1 MRNMRWI
8 VILLCFLA
16 IAINYIDRA
25 NLAVAAPLIQKTL
38 HIGPAQMG
46 LILSGFFWTYA
57 LMQMPFGWF
66 VDRVGA
72 RIALPIAVA
81 WWSLFT
87 ALTSG
92 ASSVATMFGCRLALG
107 IGEAGAYPSCAKL
120 VSQWFKPSQRA
131 LATSIFDSGSRVG
144 SALSIPVVAL
154 IIGELGWEASFVI
167 TGAIGFAWVI
177 GWFLI
182 YKNPSR
188 GDLTEKVDAVT
199 GAAATA
205 RKAQGVSS
213 ARHPMGS
220 TSPAMSPMSALSPA
234 TAVADGGNAPRERIT
249 WLSLFKYRTL
259 WGMMLGFF
267 CLNFVIYFFI
277 TWFPSYLV
285 QTRGFSLKS
294 LGTLGMI
301 PALMAI
307 PSGWLGGF
315 VSDALFR
322 RGWSLTAARKTC
334 MVGGMLLSSTITLT
348 AFTTNIYLTLAF
360 FGIAY
365 GSLAFAAA
373 SIWSLPVDVAP
384 TPDHVASISGIQN
397 FASNLAG
404 IVITT
409 FTGLMVAITHGS
421 FTVPLCVAGG
431 FCFLGAF
438 SYLVIVKRVEPLNLA
453 ASTERQTQAH
463 AHSAV

>member
-1 MRNMRWI
+1 MRKMRW
-8 VILLCFLA
+8 VVVFLCFLA
-16 IAINYIDRA
+16 IAVNYIDRA
-25 NLAVAAPLIQKTL
+25 NLAVAAPEIEKALG
-38 HIGPAQMG
+38 IGPAQMG

-72 RIALPIAVA
+72 RIALPLAVG

-87 ALTSG
+87 AAT
-92 ASSVATMFGCRLALG
+92 AATTSVAGMFGCRLMLG
-107 IGEAGAYPSCAKL
+107 VGEAGAYPSCAKL

-131 LATSIFDSGSRVG
+131 VATSIFDSGSRVG

-154 IIGELGWEASFVI
+154 IISTMGWKASFVI
-167 TGAIGFAWVI
+167 TGLLGAVWVA
-177 GWFLI
+177 GWFII
-182 YKNPSR
+182 YRNPAR
-188 GDLTEKVDAVT
+188 GDLTGEHNPVPQ
-199 GAAATA
+199 AAT
-205 RKAQGVSS
+205 RSNEPKV
-213 ARHPMGS
+213 
-220 TSPAMSPMSALSPA
+220 
-234 TAVADGGNAPRERIT
+234 T
-249 WLSLFKYRTL
+249 WASLFRHRTL

-301 PALMAI
+301 PALMSI
-307 PSGWLGGF
+307 PGGWIGGT
-315 VSDALFR
+315 VSDALYR
-322 RGWSLTAARKTC
+322 RGWSLTASRKTC
-334 MVGGMLLSSTITLT
+334 MVGGMLLSSVITLS
-348 AFTTNIYLTLAF
+348 AFTSDVYLMLAF
-360 FGIAY
+360 FGISY

-373 SIWSLPVDVAP
+373 SIWSLPADVAP

-409 FTGLMVAITHGS
+409 FTGLMVSLTKGS
-421 FTVPLCVAGG
+421 FTVPLVVAGG

-438 SYLVIVKRVEPLNLA
+438 SYLVIVGRIEPLPACSGKLRVLEDER
-453 ASTERQTQAH
+453 ST
-463 AHSAV
+463 V

>member
-1 MRNMRWI
+1 MRNMRWM

-16 IAINYIDRA
+16 IAINYVDRA
-25 NLAVAAPLIQKTL
+25 NMAVAAPAIEKALD
-38 HIGPAQMG
+38 IGPAQMG

-72 RIALPIAVA
+72 RIALPLAVG

-87 ALTSG
+87 ALTAAATSVG
-92 ASSVATMFGCRLALG
+92 AMFGCRLLLG

-120 VSQWFKPSQRA
+120 VSQWFKPAQRA

-154 IIGELGWEASFVI
+154 IISGLGWEASFVI
-167 TGAIGFAWVI
+167 TGVVGFVWVL

-182 YKNPSR
+182 YRNPSR
-188 GDLTEKVDAVT
+188 GDLTGESD
-199 GAAATA
+199 AAAPQGAVPA
-205 RKAQGVSS
+205 RKV
-213 ARHPMGS
+213 P
-220 TSPAMSPMSALSPA
+220 
-234 TAVADGGNAPRERIT
+234 
-249 WLSLFKYRTL
+249 WLSLFRHRTL

-315 VSDALFR
+315 VSDALYR
-322 RGWSLTAARKTC
+322 RGWSLTKSRKTC
-334 MVGGMLLSSTITLT
+334 MVGGMLLSSVITLC
-348 AFTTNIYLTLAF
+348 AFTTNIYLMLAF

-373 SIWSLPVDVAP
+373 SIWSLPADVAP
-384 TPDHVASISGIQN
+384 SPDHVASIGGIQN
-397 FASNLAG
+397 FASNCAG

-409 FTGLMVAITHGS
+409 FTGLMVSLTHGS
-421 FTVPLCVAGG
+421 FTIPLCVAGG
-431 FCFLGAF
+431 FCILGAF
-438 SYLVIVKRVEPLNLA
+438 SYLVIVKKIEPLPVGGDASDA
-453 ASTERQTQAH
+453 ARSR
-463 AHSAV
+463 AHSPV

>member
-25 NLAVAAPLIQKTL
+25 NMAVAAPAIQKAL
-38 HIGPAQMG
+38 DIGPAQMG

-72 RIALPIAVA
+72 RIALPLAVG

-87 ALTSG
+87 ALTAA
-92 ASSVATMFGCRLALG
+92 ASSVGAMFGCRLLLG

-120 VSQWFKPSQRA
+120 VSQWFKPAQRA

-154 IIGELGWEASFVI
+154 IISGLGWEASFII
-167 TGAIGFAWVI
+167 TGVVGFVWVL
-177 GWFLI
+177 GWFLV
-182 YKNPSR
+182 YRNPSR
-188 GDLTEKVDAVT
+188 GDLTGESDAAAPQDAVP
-199 GAAATA
+199 GQ
-205 RKAQGVSS
+205 KV
-213 ARHPMGS
+213 P
-220 TSPAMSPMSALSPA
+220 
-234 TAVADGGNAPRERIT
+234 
-249 WLSLFKYRTL
+249 WLSLFRHRTL

-315 VSDALFR
+315 VSDALYR
-322 RGWSLTAARKTC
+322 RGWSLTKARKTC
-334 MVGGMLLSSTITLT
+334 MVSGMLLSSVITLC
-348 AFTTNIYLTLAF
+348 AFTTNIYLMLAF

-373 SIWSLPVDVAP
+373 SIWSLPADVAP
-384 TPDHVASISGIQN
+384 TPDHVASIGGIQN
-397 FASNLAG
+397 FASNCAG

-409 FTGLMVAITHGS
+409 FTGLMVSLTHGS
-421 FTVPLCVAGG
+421 FTIPLCVAGG
-431 FCFLGAF
+431 FCVLGAF
-438 SYLVIVKRVEPLNLA
+438 SYLVIVKKIEPLPVDIDANDA
-453 ASTERQTQAH
+453 ARSP
-463 AHSAV
+463 AHSTV

>member
-1 MRNMRWI
+1 MKKMRWV
-8 VILLCFLA
+8 VIFLCFLA
-16 IAINYIDRA
+16 IAVNYIDRA
-25 NLAVAAPLIQKTL
+25 NLAVAAPQIEKALG
-38 HIGPAQMG
+38 IGPAEMG
-46 LILSGFFWTYA
+46 FILSGFFWTYA

-72 RIALPIAVA
+72 RIALPLAVG

-87 ALTSG
+87 AAT
-92 ASSVATMFGCRLALG
+92 AVTTSVAGMFGCRLLLG
-107 IGEAGAYPSCAKL
+107 VGEAGAYPSCAKL
-120 VSQWFKPSQRA
+120 VSQWFHPRERA
-131 LATSIFDSGSRVG
+131 IATSIFDSGSRVG

-154 IIGELGWEASFVI
+154 IISALGWKAAFVLTGLLGAVWIAGWFVI
-167 TGAIGFAWVI
+167 
-177 GWFLI
+177 
-182 YKNPSR
+182 YRNPSQE
-188 GDLTEKVDAVT
+188 DLDGAHDVTRAAQTSGQQKV
-199 GAAATA
+199 
-205 RKAQGVSS
+205 
-213 ARHPMGS
+213 
-220 TSPAMSPMSALSPA
+220 
-234 TAVADGGNAPRERIT
+234 T
-249 WLSLFKYRTL
+249 WASLFRHRTL

-301 PALMAI
+301 PALIAI
-307 PSGWLGGF
+307 PGGWLGGY

-334 MVGGMLLSSTITLT
+334 MVGGMLLSSVITLS
-348 AFTTNIYLTLAF
+348 AFTENVYLMLAF

-373 SIWSLPVDVAP
+373 SIWSLPGDVAP
-384 TPDHVASISGIQN
+384 TPGHVASIGGIQN

-409 FTGLMVAITHGS
+409 FTGAMVALTKGS
-421 FTVPLCVAGG
+421 FTIPLVVAGG

-438 SYLVIVKRVEPLNLA
+438 SYLVIVGRIEPLSIEPA
-453 ASTERQTQAH
+453 RDDERERVSST
-463 AHSAV
+463 V

>member
-1 MRNMRWI
+1 MRNMRWV

-25 NLAVAAPLIQKTL
+25 NLAVAAPMIQKAL
-38 HIGPAQMG
+38 NIGPAQMG

-66 VDRVGA
+66 VDRIGA

-87 ALTSG
+87 ALTAG
-92 ASSVATMFGCRLALG
+92 ASSVAGMFGCRLALG

-120 VSQWFKPSQRA
+120 VSQWFKPAQRA

-154 IIGELGWEASFVI
+154 IIGELGWESSFII
-167 TGAIGFAWVI
+167 TGVIGFVWVI

-188 GDLTEKVDAVT
+188 GDLTEQADAT
-199 GAAATA
+199 PAASTLHAT
-205 RKAQGVSS
+205 S
-213 ARHPMGS
+213 MGS
-220 TSPAMSPMSALSPA
+220 TSPAMSRMSTLSATSPA
-234 TAVADGGNAPRERIT
+234 ASSLANLPKQNVT

-307 PSGWLGGF
+307 PSGWLGGY

-334 MVGGMLLSSTITLT
+334 MVGGMLLSSVITLT

-373 SIWSLPVDVAP
+373 SIWSLPGDVAP
-384 TPDHVASISGIQN
+384 SPDYVASISGIQN

-409 FTGLMVAITHGS
+409 FTGLMVSITHGS

-438 SYLVIVKRVEPLNLA
+438 SYLVIVKKVEPLTTVSNSAVA
-453 ASTERQTQAH
+453 AQGR
-463 AHSAV
+463 AHSPI

>member
-1 MRNMRWI
+1 MRKMRWV

-16 IAINYIDRA
+16 IAVNYIDRA
-25 NLAVAAPLIQKTL
+25 NLAVAAPEIEKALG
-38 HIGPAQMG
+38 IGPAEMG
-46 LILSGFFWTYA
+46 FILSGFFWTYA

-72 RIALPIAVA
+72 RIALPLAVG
-81 WWSLFT
+81 WWSVFT
-87 ALTSG
+87 AAT
-92 ASSVATMFGCRLALG
+92 AMTTSVAGMFGCRLLLG

-120 VSQWFKPSQRA
+120 VSQWFRPAERA
-131 LATSIFDSGSRVG
+131 IATSIFDSGSRVG

-154 IIGELGWEASFVI
+154 IIGTLGWKAAFVL
-167 TGAIGFAWVI
+167 TGLLGAVWIV
-177 GWFLI
+177 GWFII
-182 YKNPSR
+182 YR
-188 GDLTEKVDAVT
+188 
-199 GAAATA
+199 
-205 RKAQGVSS
+205 
-213 ARHPMGS
+213 
-220 TSPAMSPMSALSPA
+220 SPAHGDMTGEHDIVPAAKASAESGK
-234 TAVADGGNAPRERIT
+234 VT
-249 WLSLFKYRTL
+249 WASLFRHRTL

-301 PALMAI
+301 PALVAI
-307 PSGWLGGF
+307 PGGWLGGY
-315 VSDALFR
+315 VSDGLFR

-334 MVGGMLLSSTITLT
+334 MVGGMLLSSIITLS
-348 AFTTNIYLTLAF
+348 AFTSDIYLMLAF

-373 SIWSLPVDVAP
+373 SIWSLPGDVAP
-384 TPDHVASISGIQN
+384 TPHHVASISGIQN

-409 FTGLMVAITHGS
+409 FTGVMVAMSKGS
-421 FTVPLCVAGG
+421 FTVPLVVAGG

-438 SYLVIVKRVEPLNLA
+438 SYLVIVGRIEPLPAGPESGSVPKA
-453 ASTERQTQAH
+453 AG
-463 AHSAV
+463 SAI